1 MNKTQ
6 FQKDREIDPTRLDM
20 ECIQQPERFFHYAE
34 EAVEA
39 QFEAEQAKL
48 QVEIVQAHL
57 ELECRT
63 NPDDFGLV
71 KSTDSSVKAAV
82 LCHPKYKKVVED
94 YNQAR
99 KKSRL
104 LEAAVNTMETKR
116 KMLEEMV
123 KLHGQQYFAGPSV
136 PHDLIA
142 DYKEYRE
149 TISTDVNN
157 LQKSHTR
164 KRGQSL

>member
-1 MNKTQ
+1 MDKTQ

-34 EAVEA
+34 EAVEV
-39 QFEAEQAKL
+39 QFEVEQAKL
-48 QVEIVQAHL
+48 QIEIVQACL
-57 ELECRT
+57 ELECRM

-71 KSTDSSVKAAV
+71 KTTDNSVKAAV

-142 DYKEYRE
+142 DYKEHRE
-149 TISTDVNN
+149 TISTDVNC

-164 KRGQSL
+164 KRGPSL